1 MNDQLSPKRVARA
14 IGVSEAS
21 LKRWCDKGLISA
33 TRTAGGHRRL
43 SRASVVEYLRS
54 TGHPVTA
61 PELLGLPAT
70 CGGGDGVIEHAA
82 ERVYSAL
89 MDLDD
94 ERVRRVIFDLYLA
107 GRTMVEICDRAIATA
122 MHEIG
127 RAWEAGRIE
136 VYQERRAVEVCS
148 SVIGELRRL
157 RAAPLP
163 DAPLALGGALAPD
176 PYTLASQMVE
186 LVLLEAGWRAQSL
199 GIGHPVETLASAIGA
214 KRPRVFWLTASSVEN
229 PEQFAADCRRLCGAA
244 REHGAALV
252 VGGRALSE
260 GLRREL
266 EYHAYCDNLRHLTSF
281 AESLHLARKA
291 GPTQDGGAAG

>member
-33 TRTAGGHRRL
+33 ARTAGGHRRL
-43 SRASVVEYLRS
+43 SRASVVEFLRS

-70 CGGGDGVIEHAA
+70 CGSGDGVIEHAV
-82 ERVYSAL
+82 ERIFSAL
-89 MDLDD
+89 IDSDD

-107 GRTMVEICDRAIATA
+107 GRSMIEIGDRAIATA
-122 MHEIG
+122 MHQIG

-136 VYQERRAVEVCS
+136 VYQERRAVEVCT
-148 SVIGELRRL
+148 SVIGELRRVL
-157 RAAPLP
+157 PPPSATAPLT
-163 DAPLALGGALAPD
+163 LGGSLAPD
-176 PYTLASQMVE
+176 PYTLVGHMAE

-199 GIGHPVETLASAIGA
+199 GIGHPVETLIAAIKA
-214 KRPRVFWLTASSVEN
+214 KRPRMFWLTASSVEE
-229 PEQFAADCRRLCGAA
+229 PERFVADCRRLCAAA
-244 REHGAALV
+244 RENGAALV
-252 VGGRALSE
+252 VGGRALNE

-266 EYHAYCDNLRHLTSF
+266 DYHAYCDNLRNLVSF
-281 AESLHLARKA
+281 AESLRLSQAS
-291 GPTQDGGAAG
+291 GQTVS